1 MLESIPTNES
11 NGESSITIAFININE
26 LVLEKH
32 TLSTNKYGNITF
44 PHLPSKKLKYSLDNK
59 SSESDCK
66 EYEKKKP
73 VFLILLKDTE
83 RLTLDSNPVY
93 VRKMVKASDAPVIL
107 DYRKNM
113 YQIKH
118 YE

>member
-11 NGESSITIAFININE
+11 NEESSITIAFININE

-107 DYRKNM
+107 DYMKE
-113 YQIKH
+113 YVPDKTL
-118 YE
+118 